1 MNKFLL
7 IYGLLCTVAFP
18 LCAQNWT
25 PQDSLRL
32 QQLLKGDGEVKVN
45 PNALKELQMNLLG
58 APKASTDRPW
68 MEFDTSLP
76 KEPKR
81 PGRLTL
87 RPYTA
92 RTKYNWDPVYQK
104 KIKVEKDTWRGDP
117 FYAFKKAP
125 VFNGYSG
132 GHDLMLVFTR
142 EFWDF
147 KGKKRRARTLKELK
161 MYGDS
166 VTVRMKREEET
177 EVRE

>member
-1 MNKFLL
+1 M
-7 IYGLLCTVAFP
+7 
-18 LCAQNWT
+18 
-25 PQDSLRL
+25 L
-32 QQLLKGDGEVKVN
+32 QGEGEVKVN

-58 APKASTDRPW
+58 APKASTERPW

-76 KEPKR
+76 KVSEKK

-87 RPYTA
+87 CPYTA

-117 FYAFKKAP
+117 LYALKQAP
-125 VFNGYSG
+125 VFEGSST

-147 KGKKRRARTLKELK
+147 KGKKRRARTLEELK
-161 MYGDS
+161 AYGDS
-166 VTVRMKREEET
+166 VTVQEKRP
-177 EVRE
+177 EVLGGEVMCDKFFRRR